1 MDIRVKS
8 VQKYFGGFHA
18 LRGVDLD
25 IASGEL
31 LALLGPSGS
40 GKTTLLRAIA
50 GLEPLDGGQIL
61 FGDIDA
67 TRLTVQQRKVGF
79 VFQQYA
85 LFKHMTIADNIAFG
99 LKVRNKTERPDA
111 ATIRKRITELLELVQ
126 LGGLEK
132 RYPSQLSGGQKQRVA
147 LARALAIEPRVLL
160 LDEPFGALDAKVRK
174 DLRRWLRKLHR
185 ETGYTTIFVTHDQ
198 EEALELADRVVI
210 MNKGQI
216 EQVGT
221 TDEVYDL
228 PCTPF
233 VFDFLG
239 TPNVLPGF
247 VNAAGVHLAG
257 AGAAIGPAGA
267 AAMPGRVDVYARPGD
282 FEIVDNDPAS
292 LPGTVL
298 EAQRTGFLLRLT
310 VCLQNNGNGGQT
322 IEVEIPHPDPEVR
335 VWRSGDHIRVKPTRF
350 SIFSSDTADL
360 PPPPAAPVPKEIV
373 EHAVA
378 ERLARIR
385 G

>member
-1 MDIRVKS
+1 MDIRVKN

-18 LRGVDLD
+18 LRGVNLD

-50 GLEPLDGGQIL
+50 GLEPLDGGQIM
-61 FGDIDA
+61 FGDADA

-99 LKVRNKTERPDA
+99 LKVRSKAERPSAD
-111 ATIRKRITELLELVQ
+111 TIHKRVAELLELVQ

-198 EEALELADRVVI
+198 EEALELADRVVV

-221 TDEVYDL
+221 TDEVYDR
-228 PCTPF
+228 PRTPF

-239 TPNVLPGF
+239 TPNILPGY
-247 VNAAGVHLAG
+247 VTGGRIHLTGAVAPIGTTALAADRGT
-257 AGAAIGPAGA
+257 
-267 AAMPGRVDVYARPGD
+267 VDIYARPGD
-282 FEIVDNDPAS
+282 FEVVEGDAAA
-292 LPGTVL
+292 LPGTVV
-298 EAQRTGFLLRLT
+298 EAQRTGFLVRLT
-310 VCLQNNGNGGQT
+310 VQLQNGSGDQT
-322 IEVEIPHPDPEVR
+322 IEIEIPHPDPDIR
-335 VWRSGDHIRVKPTRF
+335 VWRIGDPIRVKPVRF
-350 SIFSSDTADL
+350 STFPRDAQDL
-360 PPPPAAPVPKEIV
+360 PPLPAAPVPEAIV

-378 ERLARIR
+378 ERRARTR
-385 G
+385 A